1 MNAPET
7 HTDQHD
13 PITQSMM
20 KTLRLQ
26 RDDFTAEGHVSAQV
40 RIDRLSRGI
49 AAVAKHQDRLVEA
62 MNADFSC
69 RPRELSLL
77 TDIAGS
83 ITPMKTAAMPRLST
97 SNRSSI

>member
-1 MNAPET
+1 MNAPQTATE
-7 HTDQHD
+7 QHD

-40 RIDRLSRGI
+40 RIDRLNRGI

-62 MNADFSC
+62 MYSRARRYAPPLWAQNRELNQNADQGLGL
-69 RPRELSLL
+69 E
-77 TDIAGS
+77 
-83 ITPMKTAAMPRLST
+83 TA
-97 SNRSSI
+97 